1 MVGRQLHD
9 KRGRAAGEELGLLE
23 HQARADDGK
32 DAQEVEERRDPSSG
46 IGGMADDGAHEQGD
60 DRQLSATG
68 DERGGHDR
76 HAAVLLV
83 LDGLGGHDAGDA
95 AARGHEHGDEG
106 LTGQTEAAEHAV
118 HDESDASHIAAV
130 LQEGQHHK
138 EQEHLRHEAE
148 DGAQASDD
156 AVTDER
162 IDQTAVLGAAR
173 HEGIVHH
180 GGNAGDIGAILRRVD
195 RIGVVAR
202 SLDGLVVGVAALTE
216 HVPAIGTEELV
227 VGEVGHRAAQ
237 GGDGDVVHGKHDD
250 HEDRQAQD
258 TVGNHAVDLLG
269 GAHLGG
275 SLGHAL
281 VDDVGDDAVALTGDD
296 GLGIVVAILLA
307 LGDQLLHASG
317 LLLGEVDE
325 LAGVRIAL
333 EQLDGVV
340 AALVGGD
347 ARRQVVLDVGQNVL
361 DGRVELVLR
370 HLALGSSG
378 LLNLI
383 EQLRDAL
390 VLKSRDHHDRAA
402 ELLGELVGVDL
413 VAVLLDQVGH
423 VEGDDHGQ
431 TGLDNLKRQVQVAL
445 EVGGVDH
452 LDDDI
457 GLAAHEVIA
466 RALLLGAVGGKR
478 VDAGE
483 VRNRDALVTQELGL
497 LFLNRDT
504 GPVANIAVG
513 AGDQVEKR
521 GLAAVGVTRQRD
533 MDLRI
538 RHSILLPCVPALL
551 SPHGLD
557 NVLQRCCTKLEKP
570 NFICRNIHRRPLLD
584 LDDGGLLLADGK
596 LVAAHVDLDR
606 ISERCD
612 LHDLKRRALD
622 EPQVHKVAAKRTLTV
637 KLDDG
642 RALAHLNVTQRLHLL
657 VPLSVLAKIP
667 SSNRRS

>member
-1 MVGRQLHD
+1 MIGGKLHN
-9 KRGRAAGEELGLLE
+9 KRRRTTGEELGLLE
-23 HQARADDGK
+23 HEARGDDGK
-32 DAQEVEERRDPSSG
+32 DAQEVEERADPR
-46 IGGMADDGAHEQGD
+46 GGGGRVTDDGTHEQGD
-60 DRQLSATG
+60 NRQLGATG

-83 LDGLGGHDAGDA
+83 LDGLSSHDAGDA

-106 LTGQTEAAEHAV
+106 LTGQAEAAEHAV
-118 HDESDASHIAAV
+118 HDEGNAGHVAAV

-138 EQEHLRHEAE
+138 EQEHLRNEAE
-148 DGAQASDD
+148 DGTQAADD
-156 AVTDER
+156 TVTDER
-162 IDQTAVLGAAR
+162 IDQTAVLGATR

-180 GGNAGDIGAILRRVD
+180 GGNTGDIGAILRRID
-195 RIGVVAR
+195 RIGIVAR
-202 SLDGLVVGVAALTE
+202 SLNSCVVGIAALAE

-237 GGDGDVVHGKHDD
+237 GGDGNVVHAEHDD
-250 HEDRQAQD
+250 HKDRQAQD

-269 GAHLGG
+269 GAHLGR

-281 VDDVGDDAVALTGDD
+281 VDDVGDDAVALAGDD
-296 GLGIVVAILLA
+296 GLGVVVAVLLT
-307 LGDQLLHASG
+307 LGDQLLHASSF
-317 LLLGEVDE
+317 LLGKVDE

-378 LLNLI
+378 LLDLI

-413 VAVLLDQVGH
+413 IAVLLDQVGH
-423 VEGDDHGQ
+423 VEGDDHGK
-431 TGLDNLKRQVQVAL
+431 TGLDDLKRQVQVAL
-445 EVGGVDH
+445 EVGGVDY

-483 VRNRDALVTQELGL
+483 VRNRDALITQELGL

-504 GPVANIAVG
+504 GPVANVAVG

-538 RHSILLPCVPALL
+538 RHSILLPCLPALL

-557 NVLQRCCTKLEKP
+557 NVLQRCCVKLEKP
-570 NFICRNIHRRPLLD
+570 NFICRNVHRRPLLD

-596 LVAAHVDLDR
+596 LVAAYVDLDR

-622 EPQVHKVAAKRTLTV
+622 EPQVHKVTAECALTV

-667 SSNRRS
+667 STNRRS